1 MVLDKTLQLP
11 SMMVMSELTPEGD
24 EFVVSEF
31 DAEGEKKIDL
41 DGRPQGGR
49 EFRMNTFKLPGRGSK
64 LFMMATECAKE
75 LNFRDSY
82 LLFNKN
88 KSLYKMIASQK
99 DKEALIALGLLPYS
113 FRSRVIGI
121 ITARSIYRQ
130 FGARAIVDGKRVVD
144 DYWEAAAIQQ
154 GFTESDPVIMDRR
167 GQITHVY
174 NQEVYGT
181 PNPPNLPKAQKRKE
195 KTTTSNPTP
204 VPTQPAT
211 RPSLSS
217 SIPSLS
223 TGGGMPGA
231 PNTANTLHP
240 MAGQPPPGSQSA
252 QATAN
257 SLQTPAHVHP
267 HVYAQLQQS
276 QQMMGGSGP
285 VVPAAP
291 AILATDSSNQPI
303 NNAAAAAAQVET
315 ANLKNLLLSTY
326 MPGTSIR
333 GSLDYQQGNISLA
346 SKYNI
351 ASIDFFQDYKAPE
364 IEASYSALEYNRYLG
379 GQRKFRKDM
388 WTNFWE
394 IKSAGELPSKPN
406 LGVLD
411 ANEVYATSQTQM
423 MKRKQE
429 SVEQEAVIV
438 NTKKRRGRGGI
449 LSSSTAATSLDPH
462 SGASSVG
469 PDEAEPTFQDVSEEL
484 TQSQPPPQIR
494 KLPMGVTKDEYL
506 EQMYAQEQRVQAAA
520 QGQVAAGVPGQPAVP
535 GMPPGILQDKSQ
547 KGRFKRAGMP
557 GPGGMPMVP
566 GQGIPDHLMQQLP
579 LDHQLNQQ
587 RQMAAAGMGGAPMVP
602 QQLRH
607 MPQQPG
613 GMPMP
618 PQQFQGQPQVNGGGW
633 RGQNFM

>member
-1 MVLDKTLQLP
+1 MALEKTLQLP
-11 SMMVMSELTPEGD
+11 SMMVLSELTPEGD

-31 DAEGEKKIDL
+31 DPEGEKKIDL

-130 FGARAIVDGKRVVD
+130 FGARAIVDGKRVLD
-144 DYWEAAAIQQ
+144 DYWEGAAIDQ

-195 KTTTSNPTP
+195 KSSSGPTP
-204 VPTQPAT
+204 VPSQPAQ

-217 SIPSLS
+217 VTPGLS
-223 TGGGMPGA
+223 SQGLPGA
-231 PNTANTLHP
+231 PNTASTLHP
-240 MAGQPPPGSQSA
+240 LAGAPPPSSA
-252 QATAN
+252 AS

-276 QQMMGGSGP
+276 QQMMGGAGP

-291 AILATDSSNQPI
+291 AILATDASNQPI

-346 SKYNI
+346 SKYNV

-388 WTNFWE
+388 WTNFWQ

-411 ANEVYATSQTQM
+411 ANEVYASSQTQM

-438 NTKKRRGRGGI
+438 NTKKRRGRGGV
-449 LSSSTAATSLDPH
+449 LSSTTPID
-462 SGASSVG
+462 SGSSSVA

-494 KLPMGVTKDEYL
+494 KLPMGVSKDEYL

-520 QGQVAAGVPGQPAVP
+520 QSGVPAPGAPGMPGSPKSRFKRGPMPAGVP
-535 GMPPGILQDKSQ
+535 M
-547 KGRFKRAGMP
+547 
-557 GPGGMPMVP
+557 
-566 GQGIPDHLMQQLP
+566 GQGIPEHLMQQLP
-579 LDHQLNQQ
+579 MDHQLNQQ
-587 RQMAAAGMGGAPMVP
+587 RLGGAPMVP
-602 QQLRH
+602 QMRQ
-607 MPQQPG
+607 MP
-613 GMPMP
+613 GMPL
-618 PQQFQGQPQVNGGGW
+618 PQQFPQQVQPVNGGW
-633 RGQNFM
+633 RGQGFV

>member
-1 MVLDKTLQLP
+1 MALEKTLQLP
-11 SMMVMSELTPEGD
+11 AMMVLSELTPEGD

-31 DAEGEKKIDL
+31 DPEGEKKIDL

-130 FGARAIVDGKRVVD
+130 FGARAIVDGKRVTD
-144 DYWEAAAIQQ
+144 DYWEAAAIEQ

-195 KTTTSNPTP
+195 KPPAGPTP

-217 SIPSLS
+217 TMPRISS
-223 TGGGMPGA
+223 GGMPGA

-240 MAGQPPPGSQSA
+240 MAGQPPPGASA
-252 QATAN
+252 AASAAN

-276 QQMMGGSGP
+276 QQMMGGAGP

-351 ASIDFFQDYKAPE
+351 ASIDFFHDYKAPE
-364 IEASYSALEYNRYLG
+364 IEASYSALEYNRYLD

-388 WTNFWE
+388 WTNFWQ

-449 LSSSTAATSLDPH
+449 LSTSTAATSLDTH
-462 SGASSVG
+462 SGSSSVA

-494 KLPMGVTKDEYL
+494 KLPMGVSKDEYL
-506 EQMYAQEQRVQAAA
+506 EQMYAQEQRAQAAA
-520 QGQVAAGVPGQPAVP
+520 QGQVTAGGPGQPGVP
-535 GMPPGILQDKSQ
+535 GMPLGAMQDKSP
-547 KGRFKRAGMP
+547 KSRFKRAMP

-587 RQMAAAGMGGAPMVP
+587 RQIAATGMGGAPMVP

-607 MPQQPG
+607 MAQPG